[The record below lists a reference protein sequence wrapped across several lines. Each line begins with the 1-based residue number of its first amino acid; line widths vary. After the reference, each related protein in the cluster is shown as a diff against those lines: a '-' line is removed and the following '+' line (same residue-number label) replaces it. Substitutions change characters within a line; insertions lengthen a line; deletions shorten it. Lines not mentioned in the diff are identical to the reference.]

1 MLVLDERGKPE
12 YPEKNLSEQSREPT
26 NSAHIWRRLRESNPG
41 HIGGRRALYH
51 CANPAPK
58 ARARIHAFGASR
70 LSILILKINFTCR
83 THIHWLGDGHITSNN
98 ETILAKSPL
107 ASNFAKANVELQL
120 LTPIAREESVTEG
133 GMMLSDDWRRVK
145 KWKTLN
151 IYSNFNVSLNVFS
164 VNTEILGNKTVFL
177 ETLIY

>member
-1 MLVLDERGKPE
+1 MSGPQTKGLGRVYILRVGLRGD
-12 YPEKNLSEQSREPT
+12 
-26 NSAHIWRRLRESNPG
+26 
-41 HIGGRRALYH
+41 
-51 CANPAPK
+51 APK

-120 LTPIAREESVTEG
+120 LTPIAREQSVTEG
-133 GMMLSDDWRRVK
+133 GMMLSDD
-145 KWKTLN
+145 
-151 IYSNFNVSLNVFS
+151 
-164 VNTEILGNKTVFL
+164 
-177 ETLIY
+177 